1 MKKRGGF
8 FKSNWAYLV
17 WFAIYYTIA
26 VFLIYMCT
34 SDLTIS
40 FLLSFI
46 IYGASVGLALSP
58 TGESIFRLMQGIKPI
73 QTEQDREYLMPIFEE
88 VYAEVLN
95 FTPELNEDIQLY
107 ISESMTV
114 NAFAIGRKTIAVT
127 RGAIYT
133 FSPEEMKGILS
144 HEFGHMANGD
154 TKALLINMVGNGF
167 FSLTILVFRFI
178 MLLIQNIT
186 VAFSGKN
193 IVVAVLAIISFLFR
207 LLVDFGIIVFVF
219 LGNVI
224 LALNSRYS
232 ELLADEY
239 AFQIG
244 YGEELKNSLY
254 IISKLSLPE
263 KLTLTERLTA
273 SHPYTTARIEKLE
286 KLGA

>member
-1 MKKRGGF
+1 MEKRGGF

-17 WFAIYYTIA
+17 WFVIYYTIA

-34 SDLTIS
+34 SDFVIS
-40 FLLSFI
+40 FFLSFI

-58 TGESIFRLMQGIKPI
+58 VGESILRLMQGIKPI

-88 VYAEVLN
+88 VYAEALK

-133 FSPEEMKGILS
+133 FSPEELKGILS

-154 TKALLINMVGNGF
+154 TKALLINVVGNGF
-167 FSLTILVFRFI
+167 FSLIIFVFRFI

-207 LLVDFGIIVFVF
+207 LLVDLGIIVFVF

-263 KLTLTERLTA
+263 KLTLMERLTA

-286 KLGA
+286 ELGA

>member
-8 FKSNWAYLV
+8 FKSNWAYLI
-17 WFAIYYTIA
+17 WFVFYLSIA
-26 VFLIYMCT
+26 VFSLYICT
-34 SDLTIS
+34 SNLAIS
-40 FLLSFI
+40 FLLTFI
-46 IYGASVGLALSP
+46 IYGFSLGIALSP
-58 TGESIFRLMQGIKPI
+58 IGEAILRLVQEIKPV
-73 QTEQDREYLMPIFEE
+73 QTVQDKDYLIPVFEE
-88 VYAEVLN
+88 VYAEALK
-95 FTPELNEDIQLY
+95 FTPELNKDIQLY

-114 NAFAIGRKTIAVT
+114 NAYAIGRKTIAVT

-133 FSPEEMKGILS
+133 FTPEELKGILS

-154 TKALLINMVGNGF
+154 TKALLINVVGNGF
-167 FSLTILVFRFI
+167 FSLIIFVLRFVTQ
-178 MLLIQNIT
+178 LIQNIS

-193 IVVAVLAIISFLFR
+193 IVVAVIAIISFLFR
-207 LLVDFGIIVFVF
+207 LLVDLGIIVFVF

-254 IISKLSLPE
+254 VISKLSFPE
-263 KLTLTERLTA
+263 KLTLMERITA

-286 KLGA
+286 ELGA

>member
-1 MKKRGGF
+1 MEKRGGF

-34 SDLTIS
+34 NDFATS
-40 FLLSFI
+40 FFLSFI

-58 TGESIFRLMQGIKPI
+58 VGESILRLMQGIKPI

-88 VYAEVLN
+88 VYAEALK

-133 FSPEEMKGILS
+133 FSPEELKGILS

-154 TKALLINMVGNGF
+154 TKSLLINVVGNGF
-167 FSLTILVFRFI
+167 FSLIIFVFRFI

-207 LLVDFGIIVFVF
+207 LLVDLGIIVFVF

-263 KLTLTERLTA
+263 KLTLMERLTA

-286 KLGA
+286 ESGA